1 MKDSSL
7 IVGFGTALLVIYVIS
22 KLLQARKNAGL
33 PPLPPGPKSLPL
45 IGNLRDMPTSDIFAP
60 HHWIKHK
67 DLYGPISCVN
77 VLGNTLI
84 IINDAQIAFDLF
96 EKQSL
101 TFSSRPEL
109 TFLNMVGW
117 NDGTGGLPYNETLRI
132 HRKNF
137 ARIIGTKATASQFNK
152 LQEAEV
158 AHFLLHVLDDP
169 ENFEKHIQKEVGSVI
184 LQMVYGYNT
193 EQFKKDPLLA
203 MMTKVMEDFTRS
215 AAPGAFLVDSFP
227 ALRFVPEWFP
237 GAGWKKLAKQMAV
250 ELRDAVEKPYAFVE
264 SQIAEGKNSLS
275 YLSRLMESSG
285 DTPEDIHNNKWT
297 AASLYSG
304 GSDTTVAA
312 IAAFFLAMTMFPD
325 IQKKAQAEIDRVV
338 GSERLPTLDDLDSLP
353 YVDALVKEVL
363 RWHPIG
369 PMGLPHTS
377 SEETTYE
384 GYRIPKGAMLMPNIW
399 WFTHDPAVYK
409 DPMEFRPERHIEDHG
424 CKPEPDPRK
433 MAFGFGRRIC
443 PGKILAENSM
453 FLNIAQSLAV
463 FNIVKKVVDGKVIEP
478 KAEFQPGVI
487 SHPAHFEASIKPR
500 SPQHEK
506 LIRSIEQTF
515 PWQES
520 DAKFLE
526 RIEN

>member
-1 MKDSSL
+1 MR
-7 IVGFGTALLVIYVIS
+7 TYT
-22 KLLQARKNAGL
+22 R
-33 PPLPPGPKSLPL
+33 
-45 IGNLRDMPTSDIFAP
+45 
-60 HHWIKHK
+60 
-67 DLYGPISCVN
+67 
-77 VLGNTLI
+77 
-84 IINDAQIAFDLF
+84 
-96 EKQSL
+96 
-101 TFSSRPEL
+101 
-109 TFLNMVGW
+109 
-117 NDGTGGLPYNETLRI
+117 
-132 HRKNF
+132 
-137 ARIIGTKATASQFNK
+137 
-152 LQEAEV
+152 
-158 AHFLLHVLDDP
+158 
-169 ENFEKHIQKEVGSVI
+169 EVGSVI
-184 LQMVYGYNT
+184 LQMVYGYST

-215 AAPGAFLVDSFP
+215 AAPGAFLIDSFP

-264 SQIAEGKNSLS
+264 SQIAEGKNSFS

-285 DTPEDIHNNKWT
+285 NTPEDIHNNKWT

-325 IQKKAQAEIDRVV
+325 VQKKAQAEIDRVV
-338 GSERLPTLDDLDSLP
+338 GSERLPTLDDHDSLP

-409 DPMEFRPERHIEDHG
+409 DPMDFRPERHIEDHG

-463 FNIVKKVVDGKVIEP
+463 FNIIKKVVDGKVIET

-500 SPQHEK
+500 SPQYEK

-520 DAKFLE
+520 DSKFLE
-526 RIEN
+526 RKED